1 MSEKPAVAR
10 RVALGVLLSALK
22 DRGMREEELSLTSK
36 DHRAVVM
43 PFWLPLKANIGWMVY
58 CPGCQSDLSDTFMSE
73 PAALR
78 LAASHRIEYGLRVA
92 GMLARQIEAEYGLW
106 EKS

>member
-1 MSEKPAVAR
+1 
-10 RVALGVLLSALK
+10 
-22 DRGMREEELSLTSK
+22 MREEELSLASK

-43 PFWLPLKANIGWMVY
+43 PFWLRPKANIGWMVY
-58 CPGCQSDLSDTFMSE
+58 CPGCKVDLSDTFMSE

-78 LAASHRIEYGLRVA
+78 MAVAHRIEYGLRVA
-92 GMLARQIEAEYGLW
+92 GVMARQIEAEYGLW